1 MKRIKTLLILLLFGL
16 LIAACGNKPTDT
28 NHLSTQDT
36 IAHTAT
42 LAPSPTATE
51 MPPQVLNV
59 CMAEEPSGLYRYDG
73 RAGIA
78 KQSVFAAIYL
88 NLFETEETTGQ
99 SLFFENLPD
108 EANGGILIQPVT
120 VRVGQ
125 PIMDS
130 AGAVVYLAEGTS
142 IEHAIN
148 YSIENPVVWNY
159 EQEYQMNQFT
169 VTFKLRPDLRW
180 SDGEELT
187 ANDFMF
193 SYHLAERSELGHY
206 QWALDRTS
214 SFIAADEHTL
224 VWTGIPGFVPG
235 ELEEIL
241 WQPLPVHQL
250 ANLSDADLLSSDLTT
265 TNPLGW
271 GAFNILNWEPGKQ
284 IVLEKNPYFVL
295 AGQNLPAFDQVNFQI
310 EPDLDTALQKLE
322 NGQCDLLD
330 STYHLESL
338 DKSQL
343 ESLQAQNRLVTE
355 NWEPVQQ
362 LVFGI
367 KPAQYD
373 DGSYNPWTTERQDL
387 FGNLETRKAITA
399 CINADSLLQEYLGDH
414 LPENLVPVL
423 DGMVSEKLDP
433 NTLLEEIGWILTN
446 GDEGV
451 VRVARGVSNVLDGT
465 VLSFSLF
472 TGQSQVDQG
481 IAEEIVNRLGSC
493 NVPVTKV
500 SMPLAELYRP
510 GPDGSLF
517 GRNFSLALI
526 SWQPEHMNICQL
538 YTSDQVPSS
547 INSWVGTNIAGFSS
561 AEFDEACYQLSTR
574 LPVGGT
580 LDDAALMAEYLPAIP
595 LMPQYRLWAVSKRL
609 SLPEILL
616 MEDFWKLAPVL
627 PVN

>member
-1 MKRIKTLLILLLFGL
+1 MKRIKTLLILLLCSF
-16 LIAACGNKPTDT
+16 LIAACGNNPIDT
-28 NHLSTQDT
+28 SHLSTQDT
-36 IAHTAT
+36 IAQTAT
-42 LAPSPTATE
+42 LAPTPTATE
-51 MPPQVLNV
+51 VPLRVLNI

-73 RAGIA
+73 KAGIA

-88 NLFETEETTGQ
+88 NLFETEEATGQ
-99 SLFFENLPD
+99 SLFFENIPG

-125 PIMDS
+125 PIVNS
-130 AGAVVYLAEGTS
+130 AGAVVYLSEGTT

-159 EQEYQMNQFT
+159 EQDYQMNQFT

-180 SDGEELT
+180 SDGEALT
-187 ANDFMF
+187 AADFVF

-235 ELEEIL
+235 KLEDIL

-250 ANLSDADLLSSDLTT
+250 ADLSDAELLSSDLTT
-265 TNPLGW
+265 TSPLGW

-295 AGQNLPAFDQVNFQI
+295 AGQNLPAFERVNFQI
-310 EPDLDTALQKLE
+310 EADLDTALQKLE

-338 DKSQL
+338 DKNQL
-343 ESLQAQNRLVTE
+343 DSLQAQNRLVTE
-355 NWEPVQQ
+355 NWQPVQQ

-367 KPAQYD
+367 KPALFD
-373 DGSYNPWTTERQDL
+373 DGSYNPWTSQRQDI
-387 FGNLETRKAITA
+387 FGGIETRKAIAA
-399 CINADSLLQEYLGDH
+399 CIDADGLVSEYLAEH
-414 LPENLVPVL
+414 LPENLVPL
-423 DGMVSEKLDP
+423 LNSTVSENLDP
-433 NTLLEEIGWILTN
+433 NTLLEEIGWILTD

-451 VRVARGVSNVLDGT
+451 VRVARGVPNVLDGT
-465 VLSFSLF
+465 PLVFGLSV
-472 TGQSQVDQG
+472 GQSQADQQ
-481 IAEEIVNRLGSC
+481 IAEKIQDRLGRC
-493 NVPVTKV
+493 YVPVAKV

-510 GPDGSLF
+510 GPDGALF
-517 GRNFSLALI
+517 GRNFNLALI

-561 AEFDEACYQLSTR
+561 VEFDEACYQISTR
-574 LPVGGT
+574 LPLGDEVA
-580 LDDAALMAEYLPAIP
+580 DAALMAEYLPAIS
-595 LMPQYRLWAVSKRL
+595 LIPQYRIWAVSKRL
-609 SLPEILL
+609 SLPEVFL
-616 MEDFWKLAPVL
+616 MEDFWKLAIL
-627 PVN
+627 SME